1 MCNHGNN
8 DEENGTDNVPDSPYK
23 NNPLCDYHEPH
34 MLGEQLSKA
43 HINRTSCFHIN
54 CRGLSNNWEPFK
66 NLICDLHSTNFSF
79 DYIGVSEAY
88 RCDWDQRLKLPGYHD
103 LITRCRSNGSRGGV
117 GIFIKNSVQYK
128 IREDLSIFNAHVF
141 ESIFVEIRSP
151 SKTYIIGVI
160 YRPNTAP
167 RANFDVF
174 STTLQSI
181 LETINKEFKTGII
194 MGDMNINL
202 LKYQAHPKT
211 NEYIDN
217 LFSLGFLPV
226 ITKPTRVCAN
236 SATLID
242 HIYTNDIVSNHL
254 SGIVI
259 TDLAD
264 HFGTYFSIAHKP
276 KADIQIICKS
286 RCISDTNIIK
296 FRESLSAIDFS
307 YISNIQCTNTAYNE
321 FMKIY
326 RTEFEKA
333 FPSKIEYKKGKY
345 IKREPWI
352 TKGLLISSKKKDE
365 LFKTKLS
372 NPTEHNIIQYKNFN
386 RMLTKLMRTAKTQ
399 YYSQLIEDNKLNMKK
414 MWQILNKSI
423 GKQNDK
429 STLPSSFTINNVQT
443 SDKHK
448 ITEGFNKYFSE
459 IGFKTSQ
466 NVPISP
472 QNYTHYLPD
481 PVVHSMYLEPI
492 TENTVIL
499 TAQKLKSKLSSG
511 HDDISTKLLKATID
525 IICIPLAHIIN
536 VSFESGIVPN
546 QLKIAK
552 VVPVYKASDET
563 SLNNYRPISLLP
575 AISKLIEKIMFDKVM
590 GFLTS
595 HNILYLHQYGFRPKH
610 STIHPIIHFL
620 NHCAEANN
628 EHNPEFTLAIFCD
641 LSKAFDVI
649 NHEILLHKLNRYGI
663 RGIVNQWFQNYLN
676 DRKQFVE
683 IQKTQSSLLD
693 IMCGVPQG
701 SILGPLLYLLYVNDI
716 MYSCRSKSLL
726 LMTKH
731 YLSQNQI

>member
-1 MCNHGNN
+1 
-8 DEENGTDNVPDSPYK
+8 
-23 NNPLCDYHEPH
+23 
-34 MLGEQLSKA
+34 
-43 HINRTSCFHIN
+43 
-54 CRGLSNNWEPFK
+54 
-66 NLICDLHSTNFSF
+66 
-79 DYIGVSEAY
+79 
-88 RCDWDQRLKLPGYHD
+88 
-103 LITRCRSNGSRGGV
+103 
-117 GIFIKNSVQYK
+117 
-128 IREDLSIFNAHVF
+128 
-141 ESIFVEIRSP
+141 
-151 SKTYIIGVI
+151 
-160 YRPNTAP
+160 
-167 RANFDVF
+167 
-174 STTLQSI
+174 
-181 LETINKEFKTGII
+181 
-194 MGDMNINL
+194 
-202 LKYQAHPKT
+202 
-211 NEYIDN
+211 
-217 LFSLGFLPV
+217 
-226 ITKPTRVCAN
+226 
-236 SATLID
+236 
-242 HIYTNDIVSNHL
+242 
-254 SGIVI
+254 
-259 TDLAD
+259 
-264 HFGTYFSIAHKP
+264 
-276 KADIQIICKS
+276 
-286 RCISDTNIIK
+286 
-296 FRESLSAIDFS
+296 
-307 YISNIQCTNTAYNE
+307 
-321 FMKIY
+321 MKIY

-399 YYSQLIEDNKLNMKK
+399 YYSQLIEDNKFNMKK

-429 STLPSSFTINNVQT
+429 STFPSSFTINNVQT

-448 ITEGFNKYFSE
+448 ITEGFNKYLSE

-511 HDDISTKLLKATID
+511 HDDISTKLLNATID

-716 MYSCRSKSLL
+716 MYSCRSKILSFADDTTLFISKPDLNSLFAEVNLEINRLYNWFCANKLSLNANKTKYIVIKPPHKRCDCTHMSVKIDGAELTRIDNDCDETSTKFLGIYIDDSLSWKSHIANVNSKISRAIFSIKQVKKFLPYESLRTLYYALVHPHLSYGILAWGNASGSLL
-726 LMTKH
+726 NKTILLQKRALRIIHNATYNSHTEPLFKSASILKLVDLYEYQTVLFMYDYCNNKLPISFRSVFKFNHEIQVTRPTRQSKLLH
-731 YLSQNQI
+731 IKRCHSTFSLKQPLFKFPNVWNQWFDYAHGMPSHNVLKANMKSKYFASYQAVVKCSNTHCTQCRC